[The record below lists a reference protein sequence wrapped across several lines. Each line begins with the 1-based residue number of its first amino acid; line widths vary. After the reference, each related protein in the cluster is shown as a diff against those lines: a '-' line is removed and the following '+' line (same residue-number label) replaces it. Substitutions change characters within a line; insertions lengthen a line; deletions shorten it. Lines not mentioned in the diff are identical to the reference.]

1 MKKAPTKKS
10 RKLAKNDQ
18 PLELDRGWQELE
30 AQHDRLKT
38 DWMSLAAQ
46 LGVVSRGRAF

>member
-1 MKKAPTKKS
+1 MKKLSTKKA
-10 RKLAKNDQ
+10 RRNARQDH

-30 AQHDRLKT
+30 LQHDRLKF

-46 LGVVSRGRAF
+46 LGVGSRSRAF